1 MLCLFNDTYLIT
13 AQDQCSTAQYTR
25 FTNKIYIISY
35 MLYNFWVKQFQNWSV
50 SQYIT
55 IITPIHNT
63 HHKYVTNFQPWQQP
77 KQPKQPTLSH
87 LAEMLVLKRTSI
99 SFSLTAVT
107 IPLKLRPPR
116 VKEIQAPGASTPGA
130 GAGGSKLRSAVLV
143 ATLTKKE
150 LKKWWQQMNIWKSWW
165 KMNMMLKLWWNVN
178 LTFQLRMSW
187 RKRFWH
193 VLAGF
198 AGFPRRGSWGS
209 WRMKYDESTEL
220 LGFNCLKMFK
230 KTHTLAARDPD
241 LHWDLPNWCQGPGKG
256 QQFPHPPASKDKIV
270 GAKCHYISPP
280 QHQTHSWTPM
290 APISQT
296 CLQNVAYRSCRN
308 NM

>member
-1 MLCLFNDTYLIT
+1 
-13 AQDQCSTAQYTR
+13 
-25 FTNKIYIISY
+25 
-35 MLYNFWVKQFQNWSV
+35 
-50 SQYIT
+50 
-55 IITPIHNT
+55 
-63 HHKYVTNFQPWQQP
+63 
-77 KQPKQPTLSH
+77 
-87 LAEMLVLKRTSI
+87 MLVLKRTSI

-143 ATLTKKE
+143 ATFNKKEHERTEEMMMKIMMKIWKYMKIMMKIYEHDVEVIMKLSICRASDE
-150 LKKWWQQMNIWKSWW
+150 LKKK
-165 KMNMMLKLWWNVN
+165 
-178 LTFQLRMSW
+178 
-187 RKRFWH
+187 
-193 VLAGF
+193 VLVCFGWF
-198 AGFPRRGSWGS
+198 CRISKRGSWGS

-220 LGFNCLKMFK
+220 LGFNCLKMSKK

-280 QHQTHSWTPM
+280 QHQTHSWTLI